1 MSELLRV
8 GEQGVVVPKELTEK
22 LRLKEG
28 DTLLAD
34 ANPDGSITL
43 RPVTGSPI
51 REYTGSDLKTFA
63 DEDRLSPGLAAR
75 TEAFLK
81 E

>member
-22 LRLKEG
+22 LQLKEG

-43 RPVTGSPI
+43 RPVTGLSI
-51 REYTGSDLKTFA
+51 REYTEADLETFA
-63 DEDRLSPGLAAR
+63 DEDRLSPEFAAR

>member
-8 GEQGVVVPKELTEK
+8 GEQGVIVPKELTEK
-22 LRLKEG
+22 LRLEEG
-28 DTLLAD
+28 DALLAD

-43 RPVTGSPI
+43 RPITGLPV
-51 REYTGSDLKTFA
+51 REYAEADLETFA
-63 DEDRLSPGLAAR
+63 DEDELSPELTAR